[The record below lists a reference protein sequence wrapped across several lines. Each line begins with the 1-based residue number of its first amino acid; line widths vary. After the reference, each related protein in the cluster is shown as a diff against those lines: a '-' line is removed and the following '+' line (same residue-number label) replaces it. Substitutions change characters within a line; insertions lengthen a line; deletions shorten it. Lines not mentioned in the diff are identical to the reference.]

1 MTFSFL
7 DLVLFAGFIQGIFLI
22 LSLQFTSRKNREANK
37 LLIIIIGLAT
47 FIFAG
52 KMATFQIKGLWVWR
66 FSLLSDCSI
75 YMYGPL
81 LYTYFRTLVFK
92 ERASDSL
99 TFKPFIP
106 SLLLFLFFC
115 WTLTLTT
122 EEYFAMSYTI
132 GMGIVYL
139 AMELFGVTSLIV
151 YAILSYRIVKKI
163 KNSTHK
169 EFIHAQKLVRYIKF
183 IVLGLSAIIIFW
195 SIGIF
200 RTYALHS
207 YDSFIIYKLVWIS
220 MAIFLFIVGYFS
232 FTQPEIVRLTVEK
245 TTTKDRLRQ
254 EEIKIITQK
263 LQELIDEEQIFTR
276 SDLSLKIL
284 AKKLDTS
291 ANNLSWLLNSV
302 YGKTFYEYVNEHRV
316 KAFLAKVEEGEH
328 RKQTLLAIAMDAG
341 FNSKSTFN
349 KSFKTIMN
357 DTPSRYIE
365 KMDS

>member
-1 MTFSFL
+1 
-7 DLVLFAGFIQGIFLI
+7 
-22 LSLQFTSRKNREANK
+22 
-37 LLIIIIGLAT
+37 
-47 FIFAG
+47 
-52 KMATFQIKGLWVWR
+52 
-66 FSLLSDCSI
+66 
-75 YMYGPL
+75 
-81 LYTYFRTLVFK
+81 
-92 ERASDSL
+92 
-99 TFKPFIP
+99 
-106 SLLLFLFFC
+106 
-115 WTLTLTT
+115 
-122 EEYFAMSYTI
+122 MSYTI

-263 LQELIDEEQIFTR
+263 LQELINKEQIFTR

-328 RKQTLLAIAMDAG
+328 KKQTLLAIAMDAG

-357 DTPSRYIE
+357 ETPSRYIE